1 MDGVDLMAK
10 VFITQEKGR
19 KIDGQWVREFDLTPA
34 LKYGEIEV
42 LLPPGQSLF
51 GTVPVVRALK
61 EKLKNFTDE
70 DYLLPVGD
78 PSVMIAA
85 GMVASHINHG
95 KVKILKWDRIM
106 GEYIAV
112 QFDLSGKAI

>member
-1 MDGVDLMAK
+1 MAK
-10 VFITQEKGR
+10 VYITQEKGR

-34 LKYGEIEV
+34 LKFGDIEV
-42 LLPPGQSLF
+42 LLPPSQSF
-51 GTVPVVRALK
+51 FATVPVVRVLK
-61 EKLKNFTDE
+61 EKLKNFSDD
-70 DYLLPVGD
+70 DYLLPIGD
-78 PSVMIAA
+78 PSIMIAA

-106 GEYIAV
+106 GDYIAV